1 MIAVRRA
8 APSRTA
14 LSTDA
19 VAALGTPPDAP
30 LDAHL
35 LQAEL
40 GLLRQFHTLLSAETA
55 ALESGAATAV
65 SALAGQRA
73 GLCTELQTAARTRLQ
88 ALDRAGAGSDAA
100 SIGRYIASAR
110 CDDAVR
116 KAWRTLQRA
125 YRQLAAHNRNNTRF
139 IARQLDYLESR
150 WNGLMQC
157 AGQDRVYL
165 RNGAGAAQTRPHRLI
180 VSA

>member
-1 MIAVRRA
+1 MIALRRA
-8 APSRTA
+8 APPPCAGHTG
-14 LSTDA
+14 A
-19 VAALGTPPDAP
+19 VPVLDLP

-35 LQAEL
+35 LHAEL
-40 GLLRQFHTLLSAETA
+40 GVLRQFHALLSAETA
-55 ALESGAATAV
+55 ALDAGAATAL
-65 SALAGQRA
+65 SALSGQRA
-73 GLCTELQTAARTRLQ
+73 TLAAQLQTAARTRLQ
-88 ALDRAGAGSDAA
+88 ALGQAGIGTDAA

-110 CDDAVR
+110 CDDTVR

-125 YRQLAAHNRNNTRF
+125 YRQLAAHNRSNTRF
-139 IARQLDYLESR
+139 IARQLEYLESR

-165 RNGAGAAQTRPHRLI
+165 RNGAGAAQTRPGRLI